1 PQVVLAHVA
10 RTVGVTLRYQVQLDV
25 GVDDGWVVDVD
36 DDQVV
41 ERLRKRSELRVT
53 PVVALCE
60 DANLAQAH
68 DRHERPLRDRP
79 RPKRCSMWRPS
90 ALPRTNGKITLV
102 SSR

>member
-1 PQVVLAHVA
+1 
-10 RTVGVTLRYQVQLDV
+10 
-25 GVDDGWVVDVD
+25 VVDVD
-36 DDQVV
+36 DDEII
-41 ERLRKRSELRVT
+41 ERLRKRSELRVA

-60 DANLAQAH
+60 DANLTQTPTETNGLCVA
-68 DRHERPLRDRP
+68 DP